1 MTADLDAYPIV
12 EVQPDWLSGV
22 EPMGSKDKHWVRLP
36 DDSQPWLFKFAR
48 ESAGEI
54 TGEHWAEKIVAE
66 VAEALGVAHARVE
79 LARLSGQWGSISR
92 RFDALARPD
101 SELVH
106 GNDLLSGFV
115 TGYDPQKQRK
125 QSNHTVGNVIRAIAK
140 LYEVDDEVAALRDAA
155 LTMLAGYLVLDAL
168 VLNTDRHHENWGV
181 VRRLDRDAGVAHE
194 IAPSFD
200 HASSLARNE
209 PPAKL
214 AAWLK
219 EPGRV
224 AWYAQ
229 RGQGGLYWNE
239 RDAKGANPLQLA
251 MDAAQKWPSYFEP
264 WRARLR
270 GMTAGRLGELVD
282 RVPDAAMAAESKQ
295 FAKALLAHTLER
307 LQTL

>member
-1 MTADLDAYPIV
+1 MNPEPEAYPIV

-22 EPMGSKDKHWVRLP
+22 EPMGSKDKHWVRRP
-36 DDSQPWLFKFAR
+36 DDSQPWLFKFSR
-48 ESAGEI
+48 KSAGAV

-66 VAEALGVAHARVE
+66 VAEVLGVAHAKVE
-79 LARLSGQWGSISR
+79 LARLDGHWGSLSR
-92 RFDALARPD
+92 RFDALARSD
-101 SELVH
+101 TELVH
-106 GNDLLSGFV
+106 GNDLLAGFV

-125 QSNHTVGNVIRAIAK
+125 QADHTIGNVIRAIGK
-140 LYEVDDEVAALRDAA
+140 LFDAEDGAQRGDA

-181 VRRLDRDAGVAHE
+181 LRRVDAQAGATHE

-214 AAWLK
+214 AAWVH

-224 AWYAQ
+224 ALYAR
-229 RGQGGLYWNE
+229 RGQGGLYWSE
-239 RDAKGANPLQLA
+239 SDAKGANPLQLA

-264 WRARLR
+264 WRV
-270 GMTAGRLGELVD
+270 RLGAVQIETLELIVD
-282 RVPDAAMAAESKQ
+282 RVPDAAMATESKQ
-295 FAKALLAHTLER
+295 FSKALLAHTLEQLR
-307 LQTL
+307 KL

>member
-1 MTADLDAYPIV
+1 MNPEPEAYPIV

-36 DDSQPWLFKFAR
+36 DDSQPWLFKFSR
-48 ESAGEI
+48 ESAGAI

-66 VAEALGVAHARVE
+66 VAEVLGVSHARVE
-79 LARLSGQWGSISR
+79 LARLNGQWGSLSR

-101 SELVH
+101 TELVH
-106 GNDLLSGFV
+106 GNDLLAGFV

-125 QSNHTVGNVIRAIAK
+125 QSDHTIGNVIRAIGRLFDAN
-140 LYEVDDEVAALRDAA
+140 DGAQRDAA

-168 VLNTDRHHENWGV
+168 VLNTDRHHENWGAL
-181 VRRLDRDAGVAHE
+181 RRVDPQTGATHE

-214 AAWLK
+214 AAWLH

-224 AWYAQ
+224 ALYAR
-229 RGQGGLYWNE
+229 RGHGGLYWNE

-251 MDAAQKWPSYFEP
+251 MDAAQKWPPYFEP
-264 WRARLR
+264 WRLRLR
-270 GMTAGRLGELVD
+270 GVQVKALELIVD
-282 RVPDAAMAAESKQ
+282 RVPRVAMAVESKL
-295 FAKALLAHTLER
+295 FAKALLAHTLEQLR
-307 LQTL
+307 KL

>member
-1 MTADLDAYPIV
+1 MTADLDTYAIV
-12 EVQPDWLSGV
+12 EVQPDWLIGV

-36 DDSQPWLFKFAR
+36 DDSQPWLFKFSR
-48 ESAGEI
+48 ESAGEV
-54 TGEHWAEKIVAE
+54 TGEHWAEKVVAE
-66 VAEALGVAHARVE
+66 VAEALGVEHPRVE
-79 LARLSGQWGSISR
+79 LARLGGQWGSISR

-101 SELVH
+101 TELVH
-106 GNDLLSGFV
+106 GNDLLAGFV

-125 QSNHTVGNVIRAIAK
+125 QSDHTIGNVIRAIGQ
-140 LYEVDDEVAALRDAA
+140 LFAASDGAPRDAA

-181 VRRLDRDAGVAHE
+181 LRRVDAQAGVTHQ

-214 AAWLK
+214 AQWLT
-219 EPGRV
+219 EPDRV

-229 RGQGGLYWNE
+229 RGQGGLYWHE

-251 MDAAQKWPSYFEP
+251 MDAARKWPAYFAP
-264 WRARLR
+264 WRERL
-270 GMTAGRLGELVD
+270 GRLDADALGRLVD
-282 RVPDAAMAAESKQ
+282 RVPDVAMAVESKR
-295 FAKALLAHTLER
+295 FAKALLAHTLAR
-307 LQTL
+307 LKTL